1 MALPFDQ
8 IAVVDFETFYDDEY
22 TLKKLSTTD
31 YIRDPRFK
39 VQSVAIQ
46 IIHKT
51 GTVGYRDTDVAGA
64 LAAIDWSRTAFLAH
78 HTQFD
83 GLIATHHYGIFPAF
97 WLCTMSMARMV
108 FGVDESVSLDN
119 LAKKLGLAGKVKGDN
134 LKAIAG
140 KRDLSDDEMDD
151 LIDYNCDD
159 VDDTAEIFAQIRQYV
174 PEEELKLIDITIRM
188 YADPILL
195 IDGER
200 VENLYKA
207 EVESK
212 TKAFSAVLERFGATV
227 KDLSSA
233 SKFADKLLELGVTPP
248 QKISAKTG
256 RPTYAFA
263 KNDLAFKELEA
274 HPDERV
280 RTLVKAR
287 LLSKSTLVETRSAA
301 ILRRTGLPTPIYL
314 NYYGA
319 RTGRWSGGDG
329 VNWQNLPKRGSAGE
343 LRRSLVAPEGCLLVI
358 SDASQIE
365 ARLNAWDAGQ
375 QDVLDTFASGEDV
388 YCLNASG
395 IYGREI
401 TPADKDERFV
411 GKVFT
416 LGGGYGAGAPK
427 INHMLKVGQFGPPV
441 VQPLE
446 KTQADLKA
454 WRAAMKYIVAKWK
467 HNERLMTHA
476 FLNRQTVEDGPI
488 VFEGTKRG
496 GYMHGPTGAYVF
508 YPNVFY
514 SEEER
519 QMCYVSRNGIVRL
532 YGGIITENRIQFLAR
547 CTLGTQMVQM
557 QEELECVRLATSTHD
572 EVVVVA
578 AEEDAPRVSQR
589 VNEIMSTTPWWA
601 KGLPLNADTQVSQI
615 YNKS

>member
-8 IAVVDFETFYDDEY
+8 IAVVDYETFYDDEY
-22 TLKKLSTTD
+22 TLKKMSTTD

-39 VQSVAIQ
+39 AQSVAIK
-46 IIHKT
+46 ILGKDSL
-51 GTVGYRDTDVAGA
+51 GYADVDVRYAMHQ
-64 LAAIDWSRTAFLAH
+64 IDWSRTAFLAH

-83 GLIATHHYGIFPAF
+83 GLIATHHYNVYPAF
-97 WLCTMSMARMV
+97 WLDTMSMARLV

-119 LAKKLGLAGKVKGDN
+119 LAKKLGREGKVKGDN

-140 KRDLSDDEMDD
+140 KRDLSPEEMAD
-151 LIDYNCDD
+151 LIDYNIDD
-159 VDDTAEIFAQIRQYV
+159 VDDTAAIFEAIRQFV
-174 PEEELKLIDITIRM
+174 PEEELKLIDLTVRM
-188 YADPILL
+188 YAEPTLL

-200 VENLYKA
+200 VENLYNA
-207 EVESK
+207 EVAR
-212 TKAFSAVLERFGATV
+212 KAALFKAAGVPLKE
-227 KDLSSA
+227 LSSA
-233 SKFADKLLELGVTPP
+233 SKFAQHLLDLGVTPP

-256 RPTYAFA
+256 RPVYAFA

-274 HPDERV
+274 HPDPRV
-280 RTLVKAR
+280 RTLVEAR
-287 LLSKSTLVETRSAA
+287 LLSKSTLVETRSAS

-329 VNWQNLPKRGSAGE
+329 VNWQNLPRRGAGAE
-343 LRRSLVAPEGCLLVI
+343 LRKALCAPKGCQLVI

-375 QDVLDTFASGEDV
+375 QDVLDAFASGEDV

-401 TPADKDERFV
+401 TPDMKDERFV

-441 VQPLE
+441 HQELS
-446 KTQADLKA
+446 KTTADLKA
-454 WRAAMKYIVAKWK
+454 WRASMRYIVAKWK
-467 HNERLMTHA
+467 HNEKVATHA
-476 FLNRQTVEDGPI
+476 FLNHTICEDGP
-488 VFEGTKRG
+488 VTYEGTKRG
-496 GYMHGPTGAYVF
+496 GYMHGPNGSYVF
-508 YPNVFY
+508 YPHIY
-514 SEEER
+514 YDEDER
-519 QMCYVSRNGIVRL
+519 QMCYVSRNGKVRL
-532 YGGIITENRIQFLAR
+532 YGGILTENRIQYLAR
-547 CTLGTQMVQM
+547 LALGAQMIQM

-572 EVVVVA
+572 EVVVVC
-578 AEEDAPRVSQR
+578 AEEDADRVSSR
-589 VNEIMSTTPWWA
+589 VHQIMSTTPWWA
-601 KGLPLNADTQVSQI
+601 KGLPLNADTKVSPI